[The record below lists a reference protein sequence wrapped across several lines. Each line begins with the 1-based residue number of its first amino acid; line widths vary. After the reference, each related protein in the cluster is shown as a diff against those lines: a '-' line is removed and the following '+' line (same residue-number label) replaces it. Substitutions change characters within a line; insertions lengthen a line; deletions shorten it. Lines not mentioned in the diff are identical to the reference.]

1 MTSHERDS
9 MTHKRLVMDSSER
22 NEDGE
27 YPVVAWDPGAEARGG
42 AERLGDDFGTYA
54 LRRCQTGLS

>member
-1 MTSHERDS
+1 MTHERVV
-9 MTHKRLVMDSSER
+9 LDSSER

-27 YPVVAWDPGAEARGG
+27 CPVVAWDPGAEARGG

-54 LRRCQTGLS
+54 LRRCQIGLS